1 MGIVLAALAIGT
13 ILGLIRLTSPAV
25 RALTYRKGA
34 GWYLAPNLQLEPSG
48 LPQDRKPPRTE
59 RMPVSTIR
67 WWIVGGIVLLA
78 LDAAAWVTGYPVL
91 GVLIAPF
98 GLLLIAGAVHG
109 WRLNRWLD
117 RAGRWNTGHRHEIPP
132 AR

>member
-1 MGIVLAALAIGT
+1 MGILLAALAVGT

-48 LPQDRKPPRTE
+48 LPQDRKPARNE
-59 RMPVSTIR
+59 HMPVSTIR
-67 WWIVGGIVLLA
+67 WWLVGGTVLVV
-78 LDAAAWVTGYPVL
+78 LDVVAWVTGYPVL
-91 GVLIAPF
+91 GILIAPF
-98 GLLLIAGAVHG
+98 GLLLIAGALHG

-117 RAGRWNTGHRHEIPP
+117 HAGEWSTGHRHDIPP
-132 AR
+132 VR